1 MRICI
6 LGAGYAGL
14 TLARE
19 LDRWLG
25 PNTPHEILLIDR
37 SSHHQLITRL
47 HEVAAAA
54 IPPDAALVPLSRA
67 LRGSRVHFHQAT
79 VTAIDPVAKR
89 AHCDGRE
96 FGFDILVMALGGE
109 AAESDLPGIAEN
121 ALSLRNCDQ
130 AVRLARHI
138 ERQVVRA
145 RRAPDAAIREAHLTA
160 VIIGGGCTGVELAG
174 ELHDRL
180 RDLVALHE
188 LSESPRLLL
197 IESRDQLLP
206 GFPLNAA
213 YRAQEILAQLGVE
226 VRVLSPVSAVRPG
239 QVTLASGE
247 RIAAGTIAWVGGT
260 RAPRLLAESGLA
272 TDHRGRACVD
282 AYLCWSDRSDLFA
295 IGDACHLLDHD
306 AGAPVPATAQ
316 HAIQQ
321 ARHLAYSLYRLLQ
334 GRPLVRYQPAPIAEI
349 LSLGRHHA
357 IAVLG
362 PVVLAGREARVL
374 KHLSYRRYESSIRA

>member
-145 RRAPDAAIREAHLTA
+145 RRAPDAAIRSAQLTV
-160 VIIGGGCTGVELAG
+160 VIIGRLHRVELAG
-174 ELHDRL
+174 RTPRPPARPGGPARASLK
-180 RDLVALHE
+180 A
-188 LSESPRLLL
+188 PRLLL
-197 IESRDQLLP
+197 IEVTRPVAARLP
-206 GFPLNAA
+206 SNAA
-213 YRAQEILAQLGVE
+213 YRAQEILAQLK
-226 VRVLSPVSAVRPG
+226 RRSARALPVSAVRPVRSRSHQRADRGRG
-239 QVTLASGE
+239 QSRGSRHPCPRLPSP
-247 RIAAGTIAWVGGT
+247 RAAGHGSPW
-260 RAPRLLAESGLA
+260 PSL
-272 TDHRGRACVD
+272 RGCG
-282 AYLCWSDRSDLFA
+282 LCWSDRSDLFA